1 MTYLSN
7 QISLTL
13 IRSYTII
20 ITFSQEEF
28 IAIVAGLDQNTSDS
42 LIEEHVKQIKEKIA
56 NA

>member
-13 IRSYTII
+13 I
-20 ITFSQEEF
+20 TFSHEEF
-28 IAIVAGLDQNTSDS
+28 IEIMAGLDQNTSDS
-42 LIEEHVKQIKEKIA
+42 LIEEYVKQIKEEIV

>member
-1 MTYLSN
+1 M
-7 QISLTL
+7 TL

-20 ITFSQEEF
+20 IAFSQEEF

>member
-42 LIEEHVKQIKEKIA
+42 LIEEYVKQIKEEIV